1 MNINYPKFELEMFYF
16 SYMWQ
21 AALQK
26 KLIFSIWRSSKIAPW
41 VNYVRLFNHTAITVI
56 ILFPSIQFAYC
67 RTYELLSFMITWF
80 NVPFITGFTF
90 IMSQILFFL
99 VTFSCFFA
107 LGATD
112 VCCLKNLCKIFGA
125 RKFKNSKC
133 NVFYTCVGKFWSYF
147 EEALCGVT
155 HLIWVSICD

>member
-1 MNINYPKFELEMFYF
+1 MNINHPKFELEMFYF

-21 AALQK
+21 VALQK

-56 ILFPSIQFAYC
+56 ILFPSIKFAYC

-90 IMSQILFFL
+90 IMSQILFFWWHL
-99 VTFSCFFA
+99 AVFSLLA
-107 LGATD
+107 PLMSVAW
-112 VCCLKNLCKIFGA
+112 KIFVKYLA
-125 RKFKNSKC
+125 HESLKIQ
-133 NVFYTCVGKFWSYF
+133 NVMYSTHVWANF
-147 EEALCGVT
+147 EVILKRPYAA
-155 HLIWVSICD
+155 